1 MLIFIAKLFL
11 MILGILLGIVVLLL
25 LIPVGFRLQG
35 YFSEGETKL
44 TATVSLFSGVIRLFL
59 KFDLHVLRLQ
69 LGFAC
74 VRLTVYH
81 KAPGG
86 PGSRKEKREV
96 RADSEKLEKPKKAGL
111 PATDWVYL
119 ARQLLPRLLNPIR
132 FQTLQGDLSL
142 GFSNPATT
150 GMVYGIYSI
159 LKYRF
164 RNWEKITLRANFV
177 QPGIRGEILSAG
189 VIYLHQYISILIFGY
204 KLYRRLLR
212 NRKDGK

>member
-11 MILGILLGIVVLLL
+11 SILSILLGIIILLL
-25 LIPVGFRLQG
+25 LIPVGFRFQG
-35 YFSEGETKL
+35 GFSEEEKKI
-44 TATVSLFSGVIRLFL
+44 TVTVALFYGVIRLFMD
-59 KFDLHVLRLQ
+59 FDFHVLRLQ

-81 KAPGG
+81 KAPGDL
-86 PGSRKEKREV
+86 GSRKSKRKV
-96 RADSEKLEKPKKAGL
+96 KTDSEKSEKPQKAGL
-111 PATDWVYL
+111 HATDWVYL
-119 ARQLLPRLLNPIR
+119 ARRLLPRLLKPIR
-132 FQTLQGDLSL
+132 FKTLQGDLSL
-142 GFSNPATT
+142 GFLNPVTT
-150 GMVYGIYSI
+150 GMVYGIYSM

-189 VIYLHQYISILIFGY
+189 VIYLHQYISILIFSY
-204 KLYRRLLR
+204 KQYRRLLR

>member
-11 MILGILLGIVVLLL
+11 SILSILLGIVILLL
-25 LIPVGFRLQG
+25 LIPVGFRFQG
-35 YFSEGETKL
+35 DFSEEEKKI
-44 TATVSLFSGVIRLFL
+44 TVTVALFYGVIRLFMD
-59 KFDLHVLRLQ
+59 FDFHVLRLQ
-69 LGFAC
+69 LGFAY

-81 KAPGG
+81 KAPGDL
-86 PGSRKEKREV
+86 GSRKSKRKV
-96 RADSEKLEKPKKAGL
+96 KTDSEKSEKPQKAGL
-111 PATDWVYL
+111 HATDWVYL
-119 ARQLLPRLLNPIR
+119 ARRLRPRLLKPIR
-132 FQTLQGDLSL
+132 FKTLQGDLSL

-150 GMVYGIYSI
+150 GMVYGIYSM

-189 VIYLHQYISILIFGY
+189 VIYLYQYISILIFSY
-204 KLYRRLLR
+204 KQYRRLLR

>member
-11 MILGILLGIVVLLL
+11 SILSILLGIVILLL
-25 LIPVGFRLQG
+25 LIPVGFRFQG
-35 YFSEGETKL
+35 DFSEEEKKI
-44 TATVSLFSGVIRLFL
+44 TVTVALFYGVIRLFMD
-59 KFDLHVLRLQ
+59 FDFHVLRLQ

-81 KAPGG
+81 KAPGDL
-86 PGSRKEKREV
+86 GSRKSKRKV
-96 RADSEKLEKPKKAGL
+96 KTDSEKSEKPQKAGL
-111 PATDWVYL
+111 HATDWVYL
-119 ARQLLPRLLNPIR
+119 ARRLLPRLLKPIR
-132 FQTLQGDLSL
+132 FKTLQGDLSL

-150 GMVYGIYSI
+150 GMVYGIYSM

-189 VIYLHQYISILIFGY
+189 VIYLHQYISILIFSY
-204 KLYRRLLR
+204 KQYRRLLR